1 VSQYRRGY
9 DFERRVA
16 EHLRQQ
22 GAVHVIRAPGS
33 RGPADIYAFY
43 PPDSPLTRGRTRV
56 QVIQCKRNAKRF
68 NAAGRARL
76 LELATL
82 IHAEAFFA
90 CQGPGGRGVVL
101 ERVEETL

>member
-1 VSQYRRGY
+1 
-9 DFERRVA
+9 
-16 EHLRQQ
+16 
-22 GAVHVIRAPGS
+22 
-33 RGPADIYAFY
+33 
-43 PPDSPLTRGRTRV
+43 
-56 QVIQCKRNAKRF
+56 VIQCKRNAKRF

-101 ERVEETL
+101 ERVEEVL